1 MPLGAAPRRERIP
14 PGVQW
19 SREDAAQRFM
29 PLPFVSVLIDT
40 YNHERFIAEAVES
53 VLAQDFPAANREIL
67 VVDDGST
74 DRTPE
79 ILRKYEPRI
88 RVLRKV
94 NGGQASAFNHGIPE
108 CRGEIIA
115 FLDGDDWWA
124 PNKLQ
129 AVCDTMAA
137 NPAIG
142 MMGSAFDEV
151 QAGKPPKTIT
161 RVEEIRVNLS
171 NAHEAEIFR
180 LHRPYF
186 GTSRLALRS
195 DVARRC
201 LPVPESLVFEADE
214 YLFTMAA
221 ALAGGIVSPRVLTH
235 YRVHSEN
242 LFLVAGGSTEG
253 LRRKQRVLESLAV
266 SLRQVLPQLGV
277 PADALRSILEIV
289 QAEAD
294 QLRLSLDGGWSW
306 EVVRAETT
314 IYRALHAGASWK
326 SSAFRWLTMI
336 PALLLPPRAFYRSRR
351 LLARHPWYA
360 QLRQRAIPVPAVTV
374 PDASAAAA
382 PANRPRSD

>member
-1 MPLGAAPRRERIP
+1 
-14 PGVQW
+14 
-19 SREDAAQRFM
+19 M

-79 ILRKYEPRI
+79 ILRKYEPQI
-88 RVLRKV
+88 RVLRKA
-94 NGGQASAFNHGIPE
+94 NGGQASAFNHGIPA
-108 CRGEIIA
+108 CRGELIA

-124 PNKLQ
+124 PEKLR
-129 AVCDTMAA
+129 AVCDTMTS

-151 QAGKPPKTIT
+151 QDGKPPKTIT
-161 RVEEIRVNLS
+161 RVQQLRVNLS
-171 NAHEAEIFR
+171 NGHQAEIFR

-186 GTSRLALRS
+186 GTSRLALRA

-201 LPVPESLVFEADE
+201 LPVPEPLVFEADE
-214 YLFTMAA
+214 YLFTVAA
-221 ALAGGIVSPRVLTH
+221 ALAGGVVSPEVLTH
-235 YRVHSEN
+235 YRVHGES
-242 LFLVAGGSTEG
+242 LFLAAGSSTRG
-253 LRRKQRVLESLAV
+253 LRRKQCVLEALA
-266 SLRQVLPQLGV
+266 SSFRQVLPQLAV
-277 PADALRSILEIV
+277 PPDALRAIIEIV

-314 IYRALHAGASWK
+314 IYRALHAEASWK
-326 SSAFRWLTMI
+326 SAAFRWVSMI

-351 LLARHPWYA
+351 FLGSHPLYL
-360 QLRQRAIPVPAVTV
+360 QLRKHAIPVPPVTV
-374 PDASAAAA
+374 PDTAAGT
-382 PANRPRSD
+382 PATTVRHDS